1 MINIAG
7 SATFSFKFPAPPEL
21 ALDFF
26 ADIPRLITHLS
37 YIDLMGASNN
47 GLHRVRYETVEMN
60 AYTIRVLCDVR
71 LNVDRENRRIHIAPV
86 SSRPAIPSH
95 ASFSSTEG
103 RGLYENV
110 IRFVP
115 EEESSKVEMR
125 LKLNADLPRPHSMKL
140 MPGRTVNK
148 IAHGITHQRIREIAE
163 SFVKSSV
170 NAYPSWRGG

>member
-7 SATFSFKFPAPPEL
+7 SATFSFKFPAPPEQ

-26 ADIPRLITHLS
+26 ADIPRLVSHLS
-37 YIDLMGASNN
+37 YINLLEASQD
-47 GLHRVRYETVEMN
+47 GLHRVQYETVEMN

-71 LNVDRENRRIHIAPV
+71 LNVDRENLRVHIAPV
-86 SSRPAIPSH
+86 SSRPAIPAH
-95 ASFSSTEG
+95 ASFNSTEG

-110 IRFVP
+110 IRFIP
-115 EEESSKVEMR
+115 DDAHSKVEMR

-148 IAHGITHQRIREIAE
+148 IAHGITNQRIREIAE

-170 NAYPSWRGG
+170 SAYPSWNGG